1 MHGIDSTAISPHST
15 DLMSTWIVPLSVR
28 LTTFL
33 RDLVVSSDLALYF
46 CSLDGSSSD
55 FSAPRGPRKPNSSQS
70 YKSNTISIDYSTTE
84 EFSIGRRV
92 KSSNPHRQRRD
103 AQRNFYDTLSKEFS
117 KFHTST
123 DTSKITTFLHT
134 DRINTF
140 LYTGSPFLKDPSE
153 KKLTDKNHQNPFE
166 DNLKREKRLRKK
178 LIDLFHIIK
187 GHIIKSSIYQQIL

>member
-1 MHGIDSTAISPHST
+1 
-15 DLMSTWIVPLSVR
+15 MSTWIVPLSVR

-70 YKSNTISIDYSTTE
+70 YKRNTISIDYSTTE

-92 KSSNPHRQRRD
+92 KSSNSHRQRRD

-123 DTSKITTFLHT
+123 DTSKITIFLHT

-140 LYTGSPFLKDPSE
+140 LYTGRFAIFEGSFGE
-153 KKLTDKNHQNPFE
+153 ETDRQ
-166 DNLKREKRLRKK
+166 
-178 LIDLFHIIK
+178 
-187 GHIIKSSIYQQIL
+187 KSSKPFRG